1 MSLTPLGSFDDPI
14 FATAPRADASSLYV
28 VQRGGQV
35 RIVRNGSTLAQP
47 FLDISADVD
56 PAGEGGLLSLAFPTD
71 YSTSGLFYVYLTAN
85 DANPG
90 QAPHAPIQVREYRR
104 SASDPN
110 RADPASGR
118 IVLSIPHAEN
128 TNHYGGTLQFGDDGR
143 LYAGTGDGGGGGDP
157 SGNAQNP
164 ESMLGKILRLDPRR
178 NGEAAYGV
186 PQDNPYAARPSSQLV
201 WSTGLRNPYRF
212 AFDRSTGALL
222 IGDVGQNRFEE
233 IDSVPGPA
241 AGRGLNFGWRTC
253 EGTTTYPSGAQGS
266 CATPGL
272 TGPVFEYGHDGGRC
286 SITGGV
292 VSRDPGVE
300 ELAGRYLYSDY
311 CAPDVRSQ
319 VPGNPASDASTGLSA
334 AQAAAYGED
343 ACGRVHVIR
352 LPGTVGRIT
361 DGSAGACAL
370 RPEFTP
376 APAQPGS
383 TLSRPVPAAVTLKTR
398 IARRQKVLRRRYRLA
413 AGGVQRHLLDAGDR
427 EDGHP
432 APQGG
437 AAARG
442 QAPHGAQG
450 THGEGAGRQ
459 AGAAHDPQ
467 GAAGQAQGHDPP
479 DGSRPRRERPP
490 DREAP
495 EHPDRGL
502 GRATGA
508 PYGTPVRWF
517 VCGRRAGEVAR
528 GLVLTTS

>member
-14 FATAPRADASSLYV
+14 FATAPRADASGLYV

-343 ACGRVHVIR
+343 ACSRVHVIR

-383 TLSRPVPAAVTLKTR
+383 TLSRPVPTAVTLKTR
-398 IARRQKVLRRRYRLA
+398 IARRQKVLRRRTVSLRVACSATCSMRVIAKTAIRRRKAVRLRQVKRRTVLKARTVKVPVGKRARRTIRKALRARRKVTIRLTVRVRGANGRLTVKRLSTRIVGYDARRAPRMGRPCAGLYVA
-413 AGGVQRHLLDAGDR
+413 AGRGRS
-427 EDGHP
+427 P
-432 APQGG
+432 A
-437 AAARG
+437 AW
-442 QAPHGAQG
+442 
-450 THGEGAGRQ
+450 
-459 AGAAHDPQ
+459 
-467 GAAGQAQGHDPP
+467 
-479 DGSRPRRERPP
+479 S
-490 DREAP
+490 
-495 EHPDRGL
+495 
-502 GRATGA
+502 
-508 PYGTPVRWF
+508 
-517 VCGRRAGEVAR
+517 
-528 GLVLTTS
+528 